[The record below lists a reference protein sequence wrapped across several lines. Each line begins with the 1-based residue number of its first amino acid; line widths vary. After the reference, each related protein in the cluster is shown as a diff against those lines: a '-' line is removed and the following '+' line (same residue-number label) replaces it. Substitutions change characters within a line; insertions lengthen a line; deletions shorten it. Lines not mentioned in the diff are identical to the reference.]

1 MFFKKK
7 KSEIFIV
14 TLLKYFLIVIFKSIF
29 NILKNKNFLKSSSK
43 GIGIGIICFKKTF
56 IKN

>member
-43 GIGIGIICFKKTF
+43 CIGIGIICFKKTF